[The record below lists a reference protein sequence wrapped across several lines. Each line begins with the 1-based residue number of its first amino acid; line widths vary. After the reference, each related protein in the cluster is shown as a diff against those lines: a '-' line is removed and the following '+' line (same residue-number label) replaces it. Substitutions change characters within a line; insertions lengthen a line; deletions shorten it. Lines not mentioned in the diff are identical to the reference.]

1 MNPQM
6 RSAFDEDL
14 LELRELVLR
23 MGARVDR
30 AIERAMTSL
39 QENDAELAQ
48 QVVDDDD
55 VINELRFTI
64 EENALLIIAR
74 QQPTATDL
82 RVVVAAMNIVLD
94 LERMGD
100 HAAGIA
106 KTVLRHSGE
115 DRFLEPPAG
124 LRRMY
129 DLTRSMLREALLV
142 YEHSDPERAKQLA
155 LRDDEID
162 QQYRQLFRELLG
174 VMAEQPEQTERA
186 LYLLFSGHNLE
197 RIADRVTNVAER
209 VVFTNSG
216 EMEELNVD
224 LEDSDPS

>member
-1 MNPQM
+1 MSRPM
-6 RSAFDEDL
+6 RTAFDE
-14 LELRELVLR
+14 ELRELRDLIVL
-23 MGARVDR
+23 MGARADR

-55 VINELRFTI
+55 EINELRFTI
-64 EENALLIIAR
+64 EESALSIIAR
-74 QQPTATDL
+74 QQPTAKDL
-82 RVVVAAMNIVLD
+82 RVVVSAMNIVLD

-106 KTVLRHSGE
+106 KTVLRHAGE
-115 DRFLEPPAG
+115 EHSLEPPAG

-174 VMAEQPEQTERA
+174 VMAEQPGQTERA

-224 LEDSDPS
+224 IEDSDSS